1 MTIKTVRICEE
12 ADARQL
18 LKDGAMDA
26 FLQMWHERYPK
37 ENPAKLQQVKLV
49 KNLTGSSLREAKQM
63 VDEWWLEVRFEI
75 GDRFY
80 VRFLDDRP
88 QLYRKQG
95 TEWAQ
100 MSEGFPC
107 LANLSIW
114 FDWGLGKERPGPFRF
129 KNYGEF

>member
-18 LKDGAMDA
+18 LKDGTMDA

-49 KNLTGSSLREAKQM
+49 KNMTGSSLREAKQM

-95 TEWAQ
+95 AEWI
-100 MSEGFPC
+100 
-107 LANLSIW
+107 LATNNMTPTASG
-114 FDWGLGKERPGPFRF
+114 GLAFWMEWPQARPGRF

>member
-18 LKDGAMDA
+18 LKDGALDA

-37 ENPAKLQQVKLV
+37 ENPAKLQQIKLI
-49 KNLTGSSLREAKQM
+49 KNMTGCSLREAKQM
-63 VDEWWLEVRFEI
+63 VDEWCLEVRFEI

-80 VRFLDDRP
+80 VRFAVDRP
-88 QLYRKQG
+88 LLYRKAES
-95 TEWAQ
+95 EWILATNN
-100 MSEGFPC
+100 MTHTASES
-107 LANLSIW
+107 LA
-114 FDWGLGKERPGPFRF
+114 LGMGWPQARSGRF